1 MAPLSKHSKL
11 KPAHHQRKKLLARK
25 KPPPTVKQAKKQATM
40 ETNRRFKDEY
50 QLTYSGRGQETPAQS
65 VKLRDADMP
74 VHSDI
79 CNLSPKTARAMLQH
93 HGVLR
98 GWRDRPTCH
107 CWACGTVMEAA
118 DSESNSYW
126 CSAGRSCTQ
135 RCGLTDATFAY
146 TPFSRQAAA
155 GYDPDFVLF
164 LKTAL
169 AVSCKMSQDQTAH
182 LTRTKDMSTRAAYE
196 QVTRLMQAHKV
207 AMAWS
212 ETARTAASSTRFDRE
227 IVEADSAR
235 FSKRKEVDE
244 QGKPVRA
251 HNGRTL
257 VLKGRR
263 T

>member
-1 MAPLSKHSKL
+1 M
-11 KPAHHQRKKLLARK
+11 
-25 KPPPTVKQAKKQATM
+25 
-40 ETNRRFKDEY
+40 
-50 QLTYSGRGQETPAQS
+50 
-65 VKLRDADMP
+65 
-74 VHSDI
+74 
-79 CNLSPKTARAMLQH
+79 
-93 HGVLR
+93 
-98 GWRDRPTCH
+98 
-107 CWACGTVMEAA
+107 
-118 DSESNSYW
+118 
-126 CSAGRSCTQ
+126 
-135 RCGLTDATFAY
+135 
-146 TPFSRQAAA
+146 
-155 GYDPDFVLF
+155 LF

-182 LTRTKDMSTRAAYE
+182 LTRTKDMSTGAAYE

-244 QGKPVRA
+244 QGKPVRV

-263 T
+263 SKSWLASGMAPSTSRGVKGMPPETCEEVQGLLFAWGKASKTNKRPLLNGVSHNRGIFTPVAKLDADANTARMLRGEKSMAVLDHGEWAVPAGHWARSGCH